1 MQDKGW
7 ISPPDSMTSG
17 SSESAATLSQ
27 VSLANS
33 SNGPD
38 LTDPI
43 TPHCFDDTERRE
55 YSHNFSSVGS
65 ALPGLPQPESE
76 KTQVCVFSCTMRQ
89 SEFYQLL
96 TLLLFGSGDV

>member
-1 MQDKGW
+1 MDVLDVNGLSLQDKGW
-7 ISPPDSMTSG
+7 ISAPDSMTSG
-17 SSESAATLSQ
+17 SSESAATSSQ

-43 TPHCFDDTERRE
+43 TPYCSDDTERRE
-55 YSHNFSSVGS
+55 YSNNFSSVGS

-76 KTQVCVFSCTMRQ
+76 KTQVCFFSCAI
-89 SEFYQLL
+89 
-96 TLLLFGSGDV
+96 